1 MDRIFVLEISTISFR
16 SHKEV
21 LKAEQMLKEGECMT
35 KFELII

>member
-16 SHKEV
+16 SHKGV